1 MNTNKQTGEETMNE
15 SYKDKFNAQM
25 KKAGIDSLGDLKT
38 DAEKKAFFKAVD
50 KSHDAKNEGGPGS
63 GPQKTNFKPLSR
75 NHSAARMT
83 VSTSKAKQIK
93 SWLADNGEKYPVS
106 ISDNGSGQITIDD
119 DGEKG
124 SSFGAGQAIAK
135 KFGIKVMGE
144 SKDESMTEELLSIAE
159 GMKEGGPGSGPQP
172 TKMKPGAGIRGGSAA
187 DGGQTDDEAD
197 EYDSQIDS
205 QMMKEMMKE
214 MASEMKMLKAE
225 TDPTKVEMMK
235 KEMMMKAMKKMP
247 EMSEMMKKEMMKQM
261 DEYGSMNAMKEDL
274 EEKHVPGHN
283 DTPEMTVGEIYAQAI
298 TKMNAM
304 RKTRTT
310 EMMNTTKTDEFDMAP
325 NPEKLTAMIKDPMKS
340 KEEDPKRDLNATY
353 MKSDVRA
360 DVKNGGG
367 ADMSKVQD
375 APKMM
380 AAMKKIS
387 AMYKTEKYHETKPG
401 SIHDAVA
408 QMQMNEQ
415 KSVSVK
421 VQEFS
426 SLVETYLAKGGVVG
440 NISEAVKQ
448 VELNK
453 SLRMNDLREF
463 ITTYNLH
470 FLTN

>member
-1 MNTNKQTGEETMNE
+1 
-15 SYKDKFNAQM
+15 
-25 KKAGIDSLGDLKT
+25 
-38 DAEKKAFFKAVD
+38 
-50 KSHDAKNEGGPGS
+50 
-63 GPQKTNFKPLSR
+63 
-75 NHSAARMT
+75 
-83 VSTSKAKQIK
+83 
-93 SWLADNGEKYPVS
+93 
-106 ISDNGSGQITIDD
+106 
-119 DGEKG
+119 
-124 SSFGAGQAIAK
+124 
-135 KFGIKVMGE
+135 
-144 SKDESMTEELLSIAE
+144 
-159 GMKEGGPGSGPQP
+159 
-172 TKMKPGAGIRGGSAA
+172 
-187 DGGQTDDEAD
+187 
-197 EYDSQIDS
+197 
-205 QMMKEMMKE
+205 MKEMMKE
-214 MASEMKMLKAE
+214 MDDMPEMKMLKAE

-235 KEMMMKAMKKMP
+235 KEMMKEMAEMSKMP
-247 EMSEMMKKEMMKQM
+247 EMSDMPEMMKKEMMKEM
-261 DEYGSMNAMKEDL
+261 MKEMSKKMNEYGSMNIVAMKEGLTAGQKKLPPALQKAILAKGKKKEETKDADEL

-283 DTPEMTVGEIYAQAI
+283 DSTEMSVGEIYAQAI
-298 TKMNAM
+298 TQMNAM

-325 NPEKLTAMIKDPMKS
+325 NPEKLTAMIKDPHKS
-340 KEEDPKRDLNATY
+340 REENPKKDLNATY

-401 SIHDAVA
+401 SIHDALA
-408 QMQMNEQ
+408 QMHLNEQ

-426 SLVETYLAKGGVVG
+426 ALVETYLAKGGVVG

-453 SLRMNDLREF
+453 SLRMNEVREF

-470 FLTN
+470 FLTNYVAEEFVVIDESMRRITQVV

>member
-50 KSHDAKNEGGPGS
+50 AAHTAKN
-63 GPQKTNFKPLSR
+63 
-75 NHSAARMT
+75 
-83 VSTSKAKQIK
+83 
-93 SWLADNGEKYPVS
+93 
-106 ISDNGSGQITIDD
+106 
-119 DGEKG
+119 
-124 SSFGAGQAIAK
+124 
-135 KFGIKVMGE
+135 
-144 SKDESMTEELLSIAE
+144 ESMTEELMSIAE
-159 GMKEGGPGSGPQP
+159 ETINEMKEGGKGSGPQ
-172 TKMKPGAGIRGGSAA
+172 MKPGAGTRKGSAA
-187 DGGQTDDEAD
+187 DGGQTDDESD
-197 EYDSQIDS
+197 DYDSEMS
-205 QMMKEMMKE
+205 EMMKE

-225 TDPTKVEMMK
+225 TDPTKCEMMK

-247 EMSEMMKKEMMKQM
+247 EMSEMMKKEMMKKM
-261 DEYGSMNAMKEDL
+261 NEYGSMNAMKEELTAGQKKLPPALQKAIAAKQGKKKEETKDADEL

-283 DTPEMTVGEIYAQAI
+283 DTTEMSVGEIYAQAI

-310 EMMNTTKTDEFDMAP
+310 EMMNTMKTDEFDMAP

-340 KEEDPKRDLNATY
+340 KEENPKRDLNATY

-380 AAMKKIS
+380 AAMKKIN
-387 AMYKTEKYHETKPG
+387 AMYKTEKYHETKSG
-401 SIHDAVA
+401 SIHDVVA

-415 KSVSVK
+415 KSVSIK

-453 SLRMNDLREF
+453 SLRMNELREF

-470 FLTN
+470 FLTNYVAEEFIIKE

>member
-1 MNTNKQTGEETMNE
+1 
-15 SYKDKFNAQM
+15 M
-25 KKAGIDSLGDLKT
+25 KK
-38 DAEKKAFFKAVD
+38 E
-50 KSHDAKNEGGPGS
+50 
-63 GPQKTNFKPLSR
+63 
-75 NHSAARMT
+75 
-83 VSTSKAKQIK
+83 
-93 SWLADNGEKYPVS
+93 
-106 ISDNGSGQITIDD
+106 
-119 DGEKG
+119 
-124 SSFGAGQAIAK
+124 
-135 KFGIKVMGE
+135 
-144 SKDESMTEELLSIAE
+144 
-159 GMKEGGPGSGPQP
+159 
-172 TKMKPGAGIRGGSAA
+172 
-187 DGGQTDDEAD
+187 
-197 EYDSQIDS
+197 
-205 QMMKEMMKE
+205 MMKEMMKE
-214 MASEMKMLKAE
+214 MA
-225 TDPTKVEMMK
+225 
-235 KEMMMKAMKKMP
+235 
-247 EMSEMMKKEMMKQM
+247 EMSDMTETMKKEMMKEM
-261 DEYGSMNAMKEDL
+261 SKKMNEYGSMNAMKEELTAGQKKLPPALQKAIAAKGKKKEETKDADEL

-283 DTPEMTVGEIYAQAI
+283 DSTEMSVGEIYAQAI
-298 TKMNAM
+298 TQMNLM

-310 EMMNTTKTDEFDMAP
+310 EMMNTSKTDEFDMAP

-380 AAMKKIS
+380 TAMKKIS
-387 AMYKTEKYHETKPG
+387 AMYKTEKYHETKSG
-401 SIHDAVA
+401 SIHDVVA

-453 SLRMNDLREF
+453 SLRMNELREF

-470 FLTN
+470 FLTNYVAEEFIIKE